1 MRTIIGTVVVMVLL
15 LGIVL
20 PAVAQTADIS
30 LGGALVARLRDPGS
44 FKTVDERAASVD
56 KVLIE
61 VISKEDTQHPQ
72 VMLRQK
78 GNLWTVYAWDR
89 PVMAVYPAEA
99 AANKM
104 TEKQLGLQWANK
116 LRAQLPKATPCSK
129 LPPEQLGYGKPV
141 KVAATTP
148 VAVKPATAAPPA
160 KPATT
165 VKPVAVKPVT
175 AAKPAAATAKPV
187 AAVVKPAAATVRPT
201 STMTGGE
208 SGAMLLIVDAM
219 RTAREMNDQDW
230 TAQKEAMARGLY
242 GDLSYYLTGK
252 GEAPKLPATTVVKPV
267 TVKPAAVK
275 PVVAKPA
282 VAKPTAK
289 PAAKPVATVVK
300 PVTAKPVVAKPAT
313 AKPVATATKPA
324 TKPTAV
330 IKPTAATVDASMV
343 KVPQK
348 NRIRAKFA
356 AVKGPFDKLKAADPQ
371 SATAVAKMLTDS
383 RQAFAYGNFDESERQ
398 VDAALSALGVEF
410 KE

>member
-72 VMLRQK
+72 VALKQK

-104 TEKQLGLQWANK
+104 TEKALGLQWANK

-141 KVAATTP
+141 KVAATATTP

-165 VKPVAVKPVT
+165 VKPVVVKPVA
-175 AAKPAAATAKPV
+175 AAKPVAATAKPV
-187 AAVVKPAAATVRPT
+187 AAVVKPAATVRPT

-282 VAKPTAK
+282 IAK

-330 IKPTAATVDASMV
+330 IKPTTGAADPSMA

-371 SATAVAKMLTDS
+371 STTAVAKMLTDS

>member
-1 MRTIIGTVVVMVLL
+1 MRTIIGTLVVTVLL
-15 LGIVL
+15 LGLVL

-61 VISKEDTQHPQ
+61 VISKEDTQHPE
-72 VMLRQK
+72 VMLKQK
-78 GNLWTVYAWDR
+78 GNLWTVYAWDK
-89 PVMAVYPAEA
+89 PVMTVYPAEA
-99 AANKM
+99 AANNM

-141 KVAATTP
+141 KVAATATTP

-165 VKPVAVKPVT
+165 VKPVATTPVA
-175 AAKPAAATAKPV
+175 AAKPAATPAKPA

-201 STMTGGE
+201 STIVGGE

-252 GEAPKLPATTVVKPV
+252 GEAPKLP
-267 TVKPAAVK
+267 
-275 PVVAKPA
+275 
-282 VAKPTAK
+282 
-289 PAAKPVATVVK
+289 VATVVK
-300 PVTAKPVVAKPAT
+300 PVTAKPAATKPAATKPAAAKPVATKPVATVVKPAAAKPAT
-313 AKPVATATKPA
+313 TKPAATATKPA

-330 IKPTAATVDASMV
+330 IKPTTAAADPSMA

-348 NRIRAKFA
+348 NRIRAKFT
-356 AVKGPFDKLKAADPQ
+356 AVKVPFDKLKAADPQ

-398 VDAALSALGVEF
+398 VDAALAALGVEF

>member
-141 KVAATTP
+141 KVAATATTP

-160 KPATT
+160 KP
-165 VKPVAVKPVT
+165 V
-175 AAKPAAATAKPV
+175 AATAKPV
-187 AAVVKPAAATVRPT
+187 AAVVKPAAAVVKPAAATVRPT

-267 TVKPAAVK
+267 TVKPAAAK
-275 PVVAKPA
+275 PAVAKPA
-282 VAKPTAK
+282 VAKPAT
-289 PAAKPVATVVK
+289 KPVATVVK
-300 PVTAKPVVAKPAT
+300 PAAAKPAAT
-313 AKPVATATKPA
+313 KPAATKPVATATKPA

-330 IKPTAATVDASMV
+330 IKPTAAAVDASMV

-371 SATAVAKMLTDS
+371 STTAVAKMLTDS

-398 VDAALSALGVEF
+398 VDAALAALGVEF